1 VTEPNTGA
9 VIGGVTPSTYQA
21 DGYGTVAAAN
31 TANVNYTAFS
41 STFSN
46 TLPYTVNH
54 LPADAAGGGAPNTT
68 TSIVTSLSIAKQ
80 VTTSINGVDLASG
93 TASHPM
99 ASCRIYYSK
108 IKLDPVKALT
118 FVQENTAKEIVFE
131 NYFFN
136 QFTNITSGGS
146 FSSLIQ
152 SGVKNPIGLL
162 VIPFLANSLAYS
174 GSSFNQYASPYDTSP
189 ATYAP
194 ISLTNLN
201 VNLGNANV
209 LSSSYN
215 YTYENFLQQIV
226 SAESLTSSD
235 IGVNVGLISQQ
246 WWEMNRVYYIDLA
259 RSRSA
264 DKESL
269 RSISLSFT
277 NNSLKA
283 IDLMVFTIFLDKV
296 TMNIETGIVLRD

>member
-1 VTEPNTGA
+1 
-9 VIGGVTPSTYQA
+9 
-21 DGYGTVAAAN
+21 
-31 TANVNYTAFS
+31 
-41 STFSN
+41 
-46 TLPYTVNH
+46 
-54 LPADAAGGGAPNTT
+54 
-68 TSIVTSLSIAKQ
+68 
-80 VTTSINGVDLASG
+80 
-93 TASHPM
+93 M
-99 ASCRIYYSK
+99 
-108 IKLDPVKALT
+108 
-118 FVQENTAKEIVFE
+118 
-131 NYFFN
+131 
-136 QFTNITSGGS
+136 
-146 FSSLIQ
+146 
-152 SGVKNPIGLL
+152 KNPIGLL

-201 VNLGNANV
+201 VNLGNANI

-235 IGVNVGLISQQ
+235 IGVNVGLISQS

-283 IDLMVFTIFLDKV
+283 IDLMIFTIFLDKV
-296 TMNIETGIVLRD
+296 TMNIETGIAIRD

>member
-1 VTEPNTGA
+1 VPLASAN
-9 VIGGVTPSTYQA
+9 GGV
-21 DGYGTVAAAN
+21 
-31 TANVNYTAFS
+31 
-41 STFSN
+41 
-46 TLPYTVNH
+46 
-54 LPADAAGGGAPNTT
+54 PATT
-68 TSIVTSLSIAKQ
+68 TTIVTSLSIAKQ
-80 VTTSINGVDLASG
+80 VSTSIGGVDLSSN
-93 TASHPM
+93 TAAHPM

-136 QFTNITSGGS
+136 QFTNISSGGS
-146 FSSLIQ
+146 FSSLVQ

-162 VIPFLANSLAYS
+162 VVPFLANSLAYS

-296 TMNIETGIVLRD
+296 MMNIETGIVV

>member
-1 VTEPNTGA
+1 V
-9 VIGGVTPSTYQA
+9 
-21 DGYGTVAAAN
+21 TVANAN
-31 TANVNYTAFS
+31 TTDVNFTAFS

-54 LPADAAGGGAPNTT
+54 VPLAAANGGVPATT
-68 TSIVTSLSIAKQ
+68 TTIVTSLSIAKQ
-80 VTTSINGVDLASG
+80 VSTSIGGVDLSSN
-93 TASHPM
+93 TAAHPM

-131 NYFFN
+131 NYFYN
-136 QFTNITSGGS
+136 QFTNITAGGS

-162 VIPFLANSLAYS
+162 VIPFLANSIAYS

-194 ISLTNLN
+194 LSLTNLN

-209 LSSSYN
+209 LASSYN
-215 YTYENFLQQIV
+215 YTYENFLQQVV

-235 IGVNVGLISQQ
+235 IGVNVGLISQS
-246 WWEMNRVYYIDLA
+246 WFEINRTYYIDLA

-277 NNSLKA
+277 NNNLKA